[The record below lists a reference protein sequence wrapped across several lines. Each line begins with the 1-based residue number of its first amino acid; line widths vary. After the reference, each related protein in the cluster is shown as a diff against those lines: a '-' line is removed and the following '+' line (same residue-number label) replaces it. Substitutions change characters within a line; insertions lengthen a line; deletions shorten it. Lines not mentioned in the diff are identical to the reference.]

1 MSDFKSATVRYCD
14 QQNRAPTAAEIA
26 IIKGEWIQWAE
37 SEIAALRQKL
47 EQAEARAEMRRE
59 ALYDCAVALKDAG
72 SLSKEMHDLIVKA
85 NESGGDAWLLRKEAD
100 DVDSSVE
107 WLHVN
112 YHHLDGHHLGILTA
126 RANRLRQQASE
137 IESGDNNE

>member
-1 MSDFKSATVRYCD
+1 MSDIIERLEDFVEYADKTRKYADSGFYKDCIE
-14 QQNRAPTAAEIA
+14 EIT
-26 IIKGEWIQWAE
+26 
-37 SEIAALRQKL
+37 ALRQQL